1 MPSDRSIENVPCA
14 TPKCTG
20 TGTKWCDDHRFI
32 PFAEHERAG
41 AWFCR
46 SCAWKPKLPDSAF
59 AVAASAAWNAWAEID
74 AMDNAVDGEA

>member
-1 MPSDRSIENVPCA
+1 MPSERLIENVPCA

-46 SCAWKPKLPDSAF
+46 ACSWQPRLPDSAF
-59 AVAASAAWNAWAEID
+59 VVRPASLWDAWAEIE
-74 AMDNAVDGEA
+74 AIDNAVDGEG